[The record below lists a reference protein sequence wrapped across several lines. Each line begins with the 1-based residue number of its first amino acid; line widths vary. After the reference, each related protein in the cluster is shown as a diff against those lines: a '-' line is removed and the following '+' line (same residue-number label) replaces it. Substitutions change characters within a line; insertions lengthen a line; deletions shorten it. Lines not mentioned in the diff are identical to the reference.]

1 VTKVLIANADPLALR
16 LLSASM
22 RARGY
27 DTVTAGS
34 GARAIIAA
42 VSQQPDMVILDLR
55 EVPQNAVH
63 VIEAIRSRAQMPIL
77 VISGR
82 ASPADTVEALDAGA
96 DDYLT
101 RPFAVAELQARVR
114 ALARRPVAS
123 CDRPAVSFGRV
134 RVDLAA
140 KKVGKF
146 PSDEHIGR
154 SAPIRLSPTEWRILE
169 LLIANAGTLV
179 SRERLLTQIWGTYP
193 GQDTSCLRVY
203 VAQLRRKLEPVP
215 SVPRFLITV
224 PGIGYR
230 FDPDTIE
237 DHKLAG
243 SAARSIA
250 DDVPL

>member
-123 CDRPAVSFGRV
+123 CDR
-134 RVDLAA
+134 L
-140 KKVGKF
+140 
-146 PSDEHIGR
+146 
-154 SAPIRLSPTEWRILE
+154 LTPTENRARN
-169 LLIANAGTLV
+169 AN
-179 SRERLLTQIWGTYP
+179 
-193 GQDTSCLRVY
+193 
-203 VAQLRRKLEPVP
+203 
-215 SVPRFLITV
+215 
-224 PGIGYR
+224 
-230 FDPDTIE
+230 
-237 DHKLAG
+237 
-243 SAARSIA
+243 
-250 DDVPL
+250 